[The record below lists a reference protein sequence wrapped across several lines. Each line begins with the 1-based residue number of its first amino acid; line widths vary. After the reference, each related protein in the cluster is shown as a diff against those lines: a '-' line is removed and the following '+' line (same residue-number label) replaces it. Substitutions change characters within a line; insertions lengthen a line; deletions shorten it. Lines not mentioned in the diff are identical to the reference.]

1 METIGIKKLRENLNE
16 YIFKVKAGEKIV
28 ITDRKK
34 EIAVMTPIETSYKE
48 DKIYQMLQQG
58 IANWSGSKPS
68 GMPVRVKSKGKSL
81 SSAVIEDR
89 G

>member
-16 YIFKVKAGEKIV
+16 YIYKVKAGEKIV

-34 EIAVMTPIETSYKE
+34 EIAVITPIEKNDNE
-48 DKIYQMLQQG
+48 DKIYQMVQHG
-58 IANWSGSKPS
+58 TASWSGSKPS